1 MSPDLHHLSG
11 AYAVDALDEGE
22 RAAFEQH
29 LAGCPDCRAEV
40 AELAAA
46 AHSLTSVVEA
56 APPPEL
62 RAAVLSRISTVRP
75 LPPLGGDDGV
85 PSAGGAPAADRGV
98 PASAEGGAE
107 GVTYAGLDEDA
118 VPPRAEAE
126 GHEPHEVPGRSARV
140 VPLRRRAS
148 TWFAAAAAAVLLAV
162 GGLVWS
168 PWSDPVD
175 TSPLAQVQTAD
186 DAMRVSSTKG
196 DVTAEVTYSR
206 RLGRAAFTVDGLP
219 PAPEGQ
225 TYQLWYVG
233 TDEVPR
239 SAGLLTPAA
248 DGTGR
253 LLLQGDA
260 NSAAAVG
267 MTLEPAG
274 GSERPTTD
282 PMVVLALA

>member
-46 AHSLTSVVEA
+46 AGSLASAVEA

-85 PSAGGAPAADRGV
+85 RVAGGAPAADRGV
-98 PASAEGGAE
+98 PASAKGGTE
-107 GVTYAGLDEDA
+107 GVPDGGPDEGREA
-118 VPPRAEAE
+118 KPPE
-126 GHEPHEVPGRSARV
+126 GDRHERHEDSGRSARV

-168 PWSDPVD
+168 PWSDPVE
-175 TSPLAQVQTAD
+175 TSPLAQVQSAD

-219 PAPEGQ
+219 PAPEGK

-239 SAGLLTPAA
+239 SAGLLTPGA
-248 DGTGR
+248 DGTGQ
-253 LLLQGDA
+253 LLLQGDV
-260 NSAAAVG
+260 NSVAAVG

-282 PMVVLALA
+282 PVVVLALA